1 MTKIGLNSENVKLMD
16 VFYLIDSDYKI
27 PKTAIANLK
36 SLGVVDGKGIFLD
49 FDKACTGNDCAQNG
63 DKLESG
69 SISLLE
75 AMLGDSDV
83 AAYSSELTKTLR
95 SVIANVGKE
104 GEPGAV
110 NESVRQLEQI
120 TKNINAMTWSPNA
133 LVNKILHLA

>member
-1 MTKIGLNSENVKLMD
+1 MD

-120 TKNINAMTWSPNA
+120 TKTSMP
-133 LVNKILHLA
+133 